1 MAEREPTPTTSEDQQ
16 DAIDLIAIGRTLG
29 VEPELTG
36 KSTPVT
42 FVLRNEPLNLSLRLT
57 IDRSRRAAT
66 LYLRGPTAFLG
77 FVHLGAIE
85 GVQLDAA
92 KNQVAFVAA
101 GGDGK
106 STLKVERAGVFT
118 FTSAPEPDASPRATG
133 GAPDRA

>member
-1 MAEREPTPTTSEDQQ
+1 MAEREPTPTTSEVQE
-16 DAIDLIAIGRTLG
+16 AIDLISIGRTLG

-36 KSTPVT
+36 ESTPVT

-77 FVHLGAIE
+77 FVHLGPIDYI
-85 GVQLDAA
+85 QMDAA

-118 FTSAPEPDASPRATG
+118 FTSAPE
-133 GAPDRA
+133 